1 MAQLEKV
8 FSSKSNTYLE
18 DPLGRRRELTPA
30 SCPLTLQVHSGIH
43 THTHTYI
50 YIHIYT
56 YIYVYTHI
64 NPLYK

>member
-30 SCPLTLQVHSGIH
+30 SCPLT
-43 THTHTYI
+43 
-50 YIHIYT
+50 YT
-56 YIYVYTHI
+56 
-64 NPLYK
+64 